1 MVSAA
6 RATKRP
12 FPVMDRKKSGA
23 SWPGCE
29 SVLLTEIEI
38 RTGTAA
44 RTSRPAWLRRRPAIS
59 RSSESRNRGDQA
71 TRGVGTA
78 VGAEASATDIESLP
92 GERHEQV
99 LQGRSGD
106 PEAHHRD
113 TGVHA

>member
-29 SVLLTEIEI
+29 TVLLTEIEI

-44 RTSRPAWLRRRPAIS
+44 RTSRPAWLRRRPTIS
-59 RSSESRNRGDQA
+59 RSSERRNRGDQA
-71 TRGVGTA
+71 TRGARTTVDG
-78 VGAEASATDIESLP
+78 EASATDIEALS
-92 GERHEQV
+92 GQRHEQV
-99 LQGRSGD
+99 LQ
-106 PEAHHRD
+106 
-113 TGVHA
+113 